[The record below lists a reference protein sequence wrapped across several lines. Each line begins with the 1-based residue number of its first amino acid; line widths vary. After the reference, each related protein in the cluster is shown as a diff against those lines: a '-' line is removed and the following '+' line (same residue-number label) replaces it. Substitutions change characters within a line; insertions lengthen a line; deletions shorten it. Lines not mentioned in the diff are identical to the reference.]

1 MCLQSRPAI
10 EQAKTQAYDTAGTS
24 TTFQVG
30 IKDDRSPASNGIL
43 LQFQAPAISFGRPG
57 RSTSRI
63 HRTGS
68 IPPFN
73 HGTKQL
79 EKERIMIFVV
89 SIVIAIGALI
99 VWRGASSKL
108 RQNNVAYRS
117 VARVSSL
124 AAVFFGVLA
133 LLQCFTQVPA
143 GHVGVVDFFGVVSD
157 QTLRA
162 GINPVNP
169 LATVIKYSI
178 QTQEHKE
185 AMQVL
190 SREGLTIGLEVSA
203 LYRLNPDSA
212 ARVYKTVAGG
222 DYENIIL
229 IPQFRSISR
238 AVTASFQASA
248 LYSTERER
256 LGASIQE
263 ELGKT
268 VSPRGVTIEST
279 PIRNVALPSQLTEA
293 IEQKQRADQ
302 ESQRMEFILT
312 KEKQEADRKRIEAKG
327 IADFQTIVAAGI
339 SEQLLRWKGIEATEK
354 LANSQN
360 TKVIIV
366 GSGKDGLP
374 IILDTK

>member
-1 MCLQSRPAI
+1 VI
-10 EQAKTQAYDTAGTS
+10 
-24 TTFQVG
+24 F
-30 IKDDRSPASNGIL
+30 IL
-43 LQFQAPAISFGRPG
+43 SLVIAVFAAVVWRIG
-57 RSTSRI
+57 RS
-63 HRTGS
+63 
-68 IPPFN
+68 
-73 HGTKQL
+73 K
-79 EKERIMIFVV
+79 V
-89 SIVIAIGALI
+89 
-99 VWRGASSKL
+99 
-108 RQNNVAYRS
+108 RQNNLAYGS
-117 VARVSSL
+117 VVKFSGL
-124 AAVFFGVLA
+124 TTGVFGIVA
-133 LLQCFTQVPA
+133 LLQCFTQIDA

-157 QTLRA
+157 NTLRA
-162 GINPVNP
+162 GINAVNP
-169 LATVIKYSI
+169 MANVVKYSI

-185 AMQVL
+185 TMEVL

-212 ARVYKTVAGG
+212 ARVYKTVSGG
-222 DYENIIL
+222 DYKTIIL
-229 IPQFRSISR
+229 IPQFRSICR

-256 LGASIQE
+256 LGSSIQE
-263 ELGKT
+263 ELARMVG
-268 VSPRGVTIEST
+268 PRGVTVEST

-327 IADFQTIVAAGI
+327 IADFQAIVAAGI

-354 LANSQN
+354 VAQSPN